1 MIEIREKQVLP
12 EVAKYLVY
20 ILVYIRKEKSYCS
33 LKRRSL
39 IDYNYFCT

>member
-20 ILVYIRKEKSYCS
+20 ILVYIRKESH
-33 LKRRSL
+33 
-39 IDYNYFCT
+39 IVH

>member
-20 ILVYIRKEKSYCS
+20 ILVYPKGKVILFIEKEKVS
-33 LKRRSL
+33 
-39 IDYNYFCT
+39 